1 MRLWKRASGVL
12 KDQNSLWIS
21 SLSRRTAL
29 RNPDIEAAI
38 IKATSHDEFSVD
50 YKNAERVYKWI
61 RLSDAHIKPLVWCL
75 SLRMEKTRCWV
86 VALKGLMLMHGVFT
100 SKVPV
105 AQRIGRLPFDLSNFK
120 DGYNKPG
127 DIWAHNAFIRAYY
140 AFLDQKSTLLFVNM
154 QERRISPGRIVQEE
168 RSLMQDLVILQKL
181 QGLLDMLI
189 QIKPLSKAASVF
201 LVVEAMECILFEV
214 FDMYSRICLMIA
226 KVLRRIDSAGK
237 AEAAMAV
244 RILKK
249 VIIQGDELSL
259 YFQLCREI
267 GVVNAKG
274 CPQIVE
280 VPQEDIHDIELM
292 INEISQ
298 KSEMDEYLISP
309 KPEEA
314 NKEIVVSDQS
324 QTILDQGGVDSKSRL
339 RTVITNNWEKFDED
353 FLKISWENSAASKN
367 NTFLCSPT
375 SPPHQQSKCDDL
387 PDLISFL

>member
-1 MRLWKRASGVL
+1 MRLWRRASGVL

-38 IKATSHDEFSVD
+38 IKATSHDEFSID

-86 VALKGLMLMHGVFT
+86 VALKGLMLMHGVFS

-105 AQRIGRLPFDLSNFK
+105 VQRIGRLPFDLSNFK

-127 DIWAHNAFIRAYY
+127 EIWAHNAFIRAYY
-140 AFLDQKSTLLFVNM
+140 AFLDQKSTLLFINM
-154 QERRISPGRIVQEE
+154 QERRAFRGGGVVQEQ

-201 LVVEAMECILFEV
+201 LIVEAMECIIIEV
-214 FDMYSRICLMIA
+214 YDVYSRICQMIA
-226 KVLRRIDSAGK
+226 KVLKRIDTAGK

-249 VIIQGDELSL
+249 AIVQGDELSM

-274 CPQIVE
+274 CPQSVE
-280 VPQEDIHDIELM
+280 IPQEDIHDLEIM
-292 INEISQ
+292 INEISD
-298 KSEMDEYLISP
+298 KSEMDEYFSEMDG
-309 KPEEA
+309 KSEA
-314 NKEIVVSDQS
+314 AKKAIVAS
-324 QTILDQGGVDSKSRL
+324 QNETVLVDSRSRL
-339 RTVITNNWEKFDED
+339 RTVITDNWEKFDED
-353 FLKISWENSAASKN
+353 LMVICSENSLTAASKTN
-367 NTFLCSPT
+367 PFL
-375 SPPHQQSKCDDL
+375 SPPHQQQGKCDDL
-387 PDLISFL
+387 PDLITF